1 VSLASRRQDRGNSR
15 QDDAKSSIVGL
26 SGWLFAD
33 LLLALA
39 VVFLVAS
46 DRPAESLATD
56 AEVLDIEVEFSETES
71 GPPISQIATI
81 DESLS
86 VWIRFSEEVLTDS
99 FNLNGLQIS
108 REDEWSFRFVDR
120 PQARTTKTYQIRLN
134 PESARSAEIT
144 LTVKARSALSSE
156 RDNVWNKAASLS
168 VSVEVCEALAGIA
181 VKPSDTARF
190 QINGGLFKSA
200 DEIVK
205 WLSSNERKS
214 SGTDRKSNEDEGFG
228 DARLIWDEIQ
238 RPINE
243 RRNIGFAI
251 LFGGYVRNQESANQ
265 GQTRARGREQ
275 VVKQALRELG
285 LLDLA
290 TTNNSSNCPSADDLP
305 IRPFGDSGVGV
316 NDLKFELYFYNNE

>member
-1 VSLASRRQDRGNSR
+1 
-15 QDDAKSSIVGL
+15 
-26 SGWLFAD
+26 
-33 LLLALA
+33 
-39 VVFLVAS
+39 LVAS

-86 VWIRFSEEVLTDS
+86 IWIRFSEKVL
-99 FNLNGLQIS
+99 FNLDGLKI
-108 REDEWSFRFVDR
+108 EPNDEWSFRFVDYVPER
-120 PQARTTKTYQIRLN
+120 PSQNYQVRLN

-214 SGTDRKSNEDEGFG
+214 SGTDRKSNEDKGFG

-251 LFGGYVRNQESANQ
+251 LFGGYVSNQESANQ
-265 GQTRARGREQ
+265 GRTRARGREQ

-290 TTNNSSNCPSADDLP
+290 TTNNSSSCPSADDLP

>member
-1 VSLASRRQDRGNSR
+1 VSLASRRQGQGQSR

-56 AEVLDIEVEFSETES
+56 AKVEDIDVEFSETES
-71 GPPISQIATI
+71 GAPISQISTV

-86 VWIRFSEEVLTDS
+86 VWVRFSEEVL
-99 FNLNGLQIS
+99 FNLDGLEI
-108 REDEWSFRFVDR
+108 EPNDEWSFRFVDYVPAR
-120 PQARTTKTYQIRLN
+120 PSRSFQIRLN
-134 PESARSAEIT
+134 PESARNSKVT
-144 LTVKARSALSSE
+144 LTVKERSALSSE
-156 RDNVWNKAASLS
+156 RDNVWNRASSLTI
-168 VSVEVCEALAGIA
+168 SVEICEALAGIA

-190 QINGGLFKSA
+190 QINGGLSKST

-205 WLSSNERKS
+205 WLSSSEREE
-214 SGTDRKSNEDEGFG
+214 SGTDRKSSEDEGFG

-238 RPINE
+238 RPLNE

-251 LFGGYVRNQESANQ
+251 LFGGYIKNQESANQ
-265 GQTRARGREQ
+265 GQKRARDREQ
-275 VVKQALRELG
+275 VVKQALRDLG

-290 TTNNSSNCPSADDLP
+290 TTNISSSCPSADDLP

-316 NDLKFELYFYNNE
+316 NDLKFEFYFYNNE

>member
-15 QDDAKSSIVGL
+15 QDDAKSSIIGL

-56 AEVLDIEVEFSETES
+56 AEVFDIDVEFSETEN

-86 VWIRFSEEVLTDS
+86 IWIRFSEEVLTDS

-120 PQARTTKTYQIRLN
+120 PQTRTTKTYQIRLN

-144 LTVKARSALSSE
+144 LTVKARSALSSG
-156 RDNVWNKAASLS
+156 RDNVWNQAASLS
-168 VSVEVCEALAGIA
+168 ISVEVCEALAGIA

-190 QINGGLFKSA
+190 QINGGRFKSA

-205 WLSSNERKS
+205 WLSSSERKS
-214 SGTDRKSNEDEGFG
+214 IGTDRKSKEDEGFG
-228 DARLIWDEIQ
+228 DAKLIWDEIQ
-238 RPINE
+238 RPISE

-265 GQTRARGREQ
+265 GQSRARDRTQ

-285 LLDLA
+285 LLDPA
-290 TTNNSSNCPSADDLP
+290 TTNNSSSCPSADDLP

-316 NDLKFELYFYNNE
+316 IDLKFELYFYNNE

>member
-1 VSLASRRQDRGNSR
+1 MSLASRRQDRGSSR
-15 QDDAKSSIVGL
+15 QDDAKSSIIGL

-56 AEVLDIEVEFSETES
+56 AEVLDVDVEFSETEN
-71 GPPISQIATI
+71 GPAISQIATI

-86 VWIRFSEEVLTDS
+86 VWVRFSEEVLTDS
-99 FNLNGLQIS
+99 FNLNGIQIS

-120 PQARTTKTYQIRLN
+120 PQGRTSKTYQIRLN
-134 PESARSAEIT
+134 PESARSAEIS
-144 LTVKARSALSSE
+144 LTVKSRSALSSE
-156 RDNVWNKAASLS
+156 RDNVWNQAASLS
-168 VSVEVCEALAGIA
+168 ISVEVCEALAGIA
-181 VKPSDTARF
+181 VNPSETARF
-190 QINGGLFKSA
+190 QINGGRFKNA
-200 DEIVK
+200 DEIVN
-205 WLSSNERKS
+205 WLTSSERES
-214 SGTDRKSNEDEGFG
+214 SGTDRKSAEDEGFG

-251 LFGGYVRNQESANQ
+251 LFGGYIKNQESANQ
-265 GQTRARGREQ
+265 GQGRARAREQ
-275 VVKQALRELG
+275 IVKQALRELG
-285 LLDLA
+285 LLDLSK
-290 TTNNSSNCPSADDLP
+290 TNRSSSCPVADDLP